1 MDSPSKRIS
10 IHYKI
15 QIAIYLITSYNQF
28 IEWKLLHYFLHG
40 VQLKETIQEA
50 AQFKVE
56 LCKSI
61 YLLMNE
67 IIQYVF
73 KSFI

>member
-1 MDSPSKRIS
+1 M
-10 IHYKI
+10 
-15 QIAIYLITSYNQF
+15 
-28 IEWKLLHYFLHG
+28 EWKLLHYFLHG

-50 AQFKVE
+50 SQFKVE

-61 YLLMNE
+61 SLLMNE
-67 IIQYVF
+67 IIQHVF